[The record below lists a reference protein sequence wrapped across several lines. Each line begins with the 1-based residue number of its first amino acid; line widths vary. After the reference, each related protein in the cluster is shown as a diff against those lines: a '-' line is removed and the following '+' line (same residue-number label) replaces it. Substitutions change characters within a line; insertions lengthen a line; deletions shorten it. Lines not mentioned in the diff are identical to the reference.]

1 MGGLVRCSA
10 VTSLL
15 LVRHGQSEW
24 NADGRWQGQENPPL
38 TDLGR
43 EQARTAAAA
52 VGAVDAIYASPLDRA
67 TTTAMII
74 AEQLGIGPVV
84 MSAGLMER
92 HAGEWQGLTR
102 DEIEQ
107 QYPGYLSAGTRPPNW
122 EDDDE
127 VEARVLASLDEIAAT
142 HPGGHV
148 LAVAHA
154 GVIFAVERVIGAE
167 WERLANLGGRWLE
180 HGDGRWT
187 IGERVHLLIE
197 ETIPDQI

>member
-1 MGGLVRCSA
+1 M
-10 VTSLL
+10 TSLL

-43 EQARTAAAA
+43 EQARAAAAA
-52 VGAVDAIYASPLDRA
+52 VGAIDAIYASPLDRA

-74 AEQLGIGPVV
+74 SEQLGIGPVV
-84 MSAGLMER
+84 MSPGLMER

-102 DEIEQ
+102 DQIED
-107 QYPGYLSAGTRPPNW
+107 QYPGYLGAGTRPPHW

-127 VEARVLASLDEIAAT
+127 VEARVLAALDSIAAE
-142 HPGGHV
+142 HPDGHV

-180 HGDGRWT
+180 HSDGRWS
-187 IGERVHLLIE
+187 IGDRVHLLIE

>member
-1 MGGLVRCSA
+1 M
-10 VTSLL
+10 TSLL

-24 NADGRWQGQENPPL
+24 NATGRWQGQENPPL

-43 EQARTAAAA
+43 EQAFTAAAA
-52 VGAVDAIYASPLDRA
+52 VGAVDAIYSSPLDRA
-67 TTTAMII
+67 MTTAMII
-74 AEQLGIGPVV
+74 SEQLGIGPVV
-84 MSAGLMER
+84 MSPGLMER

-102 DEIEQ
+102 DEIEE
-107 QYPGYLSAGTRPPNW
+107 QYPGYLDAGTRPPSW

-127 VEARVLASLDEIAAT
+127 VEARVLGALDEIAAE
-142 HPGGHV
+142 HPDGHV

-154 GVIFAVERVIGAE
+154 GVIFAIERVIGAP

-180 HGDGRWT
+180 HRDGRWN
-187 IGERVHLLIE
+187 IGDRVHLLIE